1 LDLLYKKEVQK
12 SAIKKNS
19 KEELEFLNSI
29 TNGVLELNTSNIA
42 TEEELENSVW
52 KLASIFQNAWTT
64 YSKLKRIIL
73 KNSGIKSALIT
84 SADTEPQ
91 ATFNIGRNSR
101 RVSAQQKESFLIEKY
116 MKLHYRI
123 KGLGT

>member
-1 LDLLYKKEVQK
+1 MDLLYKKEVQK

>member
-1 LDLLYKKEVQK
+1 MQK

-42 TEEELENSVW
+42 TEEELENSVR

-64 YSKLKRIIL
+64 YSKLKQIIL

>member
-29 TNGVLELNTSNIA
+29 TNGVLELNTSNIV

>member
-42 TEEELENSVW
+42 TEEELENSVR

-64 YSKLKRIIL
+64 YSKLKQIIL

>member
-42 TEEELENSVW
+42 TEEELENSVR